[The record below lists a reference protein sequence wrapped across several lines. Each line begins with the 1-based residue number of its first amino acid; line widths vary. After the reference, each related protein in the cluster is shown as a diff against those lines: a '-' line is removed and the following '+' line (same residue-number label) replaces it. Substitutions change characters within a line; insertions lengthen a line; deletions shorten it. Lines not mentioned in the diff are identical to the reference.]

1 MLFFISAA
9 DRITRPKMS
18 RVIDDTIFIS
28 PISIVSTRPK
38 SPRMTYSKSV
48 IHAYQEP
55 PKVIREK
62 SPFNPIRVKL

>member
-1 MLFFISAA
+1 MLYFISGA
-9 DRITRPKMS
+9 DRIAREKIRRQIDY
-18 RVIDDTIFIS
+18 RVFIQ

-38 SPRMTYSKSV
+38 NPKSTYSKSV
-48 IHAYQEP
+48 IFAYQEP